1 MLDRKLVDEVRK
13 MKLEGVN
20 DQEDLL
26 RIFEFWKQLSELDNR
41 IRSAIEVTPTIMVQF
56 ENTETNTQ
64 FWIEMGSGE
73 FNYGKGKVLDM
84 IHIKFPGNTK
94 EISDICL
101 CHEPLFSD
109 EFIMRQ
115 KPGEEPT
122 GGELGFI
129 EEIIEDAMEMLEN
142 GVFDEYS

>member
-1 MLDRKLVDEVRK
+1 MLDKELVDEIRK

-20 DQEDLL
+20 DQKDLL
-26 RIFEFWKQLSELDNR
+26 RILEFWKQLSELDNR
-41 IRSAIEVTPTIMVQF
+41 IRRAIELTPTIMVQF
-56 ENTETNTQ
+56 ENVETNTQ
-64 FWIEMGSGE
+64 FWIEMGDGE
-73 FNYGKGKVLDM
+73 FNYGKGEVLDM

-101 CHEPLFSD
+101 GHEPLFSD

-122 GGELGFI
+122 GGETGFFEEVI
-129 EEIIEDAMEMLEN
+129 EGAIQMLEI
-142 GVFDEYS
+142 GVFDD